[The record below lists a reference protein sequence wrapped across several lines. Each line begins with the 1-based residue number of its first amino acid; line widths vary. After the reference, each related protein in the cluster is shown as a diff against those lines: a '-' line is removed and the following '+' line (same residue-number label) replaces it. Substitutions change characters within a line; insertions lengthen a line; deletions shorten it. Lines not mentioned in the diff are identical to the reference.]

1 MEVTGKVLREVEFRD
16 RLRGYDTDEVDEF
29 LEKVAVGVD
38 ALNARI
44 EELEVRLA
52 AKPKEA
58 PEPLAAVAPAPAP
71 VTMDDDAIRR
81 TLVLAQRTAD
91 LAVSEA
97 RDEAS
102 RLVEEAKAEAD
113 GLVARADEA
122 AQRLRAEVDAEVQ
135 ERLTRLGEER
145 ERLER
150 DVRALARVVA
160 EERERLTESLTSA
173 LRFVRDTLSIGDEAA
188 ARTDEPSSGG
198 AAPVAPR
205 WSASGEATGRPAG
218 RAEESGAGA
227 TVEVPGAPV
236 VAQAPAPEL
245 PDVEAEIDED
255 AASAAWSPRT
265 EHGRGHVGRPR
276 PMSTTSGEHRDA
288 GEDEA
293 GEGEEALWERWAAGR
308 DLGVVPGPGDFG
320 RRAANGRPERDRGWS
335 A

>member
-58 PEPLAAVAPAPAP
+58 PEPLAAVAPAP

-188 ARTDEPSSGG
+188 ARADEPSSGG

-205 WSASGEATGRPAG
+205 WSASGEATGRPGEGAAG
-218 RAEESGAGA
+218 RA
-227 TVEVPGAPV
+227 P
-236 VAQAPAPEL
+236 
-245 PDVEAEIDED
+245 
-255 AASAAWSPRT
+255 
-265 EHGRGHVGRPR
+265 
-276 PMSTTSGEHRDA
+276 
-288 GEDEA
+288 
-293 GEGEEALWERWAAGR
+293 
-308 DLGVVPGPGDFG
+308 G
-320 RRAANGRPERDRGWS
+320 RRRRR
-335 A
+335 